1 MIVFDIHIHSWT
13 DRTVSHRTSSA
24 EPWVKSSSMVSW
36 SSCTLRPAM
45 FAWRSSRPIAS
56 FRWTNWC
63 LWVKRFTTLL
73 FELTSLQDSCHC
85 SIVVIV
91 IVGFCQ
97 TSNNIKYYSICA
109 CFTDCCILF
118 VVLSAF
124 LVSIWLSRMDWTDWL
139 RCVNFLKRLSDQHHR
154 VQDESESRPL
164 TICLTLLW
172 TGCLLVAPICTFRA
186 HSFMCS
192 GSIQEALLQFLCR
205 TLWDIL
211 CWSVLVLTWNKT
223 IWVS

>member
-1 MIVFDIHIHSWT
+1 MIVFDIRIHSWT

-24 EPWVKSSSMVSW
+24 GPWVKSSSMVSW

-91 IVGFCQ
+91 IDGFCQ
-97 TSNNIKYYSICA
+97 TSNSIWYHRSCA

-124 LVSIWLSRMDWTDWL
+124 LVSIWLSDGWTGQTDWL
-139 RCVNFLKRLSDQHHR
+139 TEVREFLKEIVGPASQSARWDQKA
-154 VQDESESRPL
+154 VP
-164 TICLTLLW
+164 W
-172 TGCLLVAPICTFRA
+172 
-186 HSFMCS
+186 
-192 GSIQEALLQFLCR
+192 QF
-205 TLWDIL
+205 
-211 CWSVLVLTWNKT
+211 V
-223 IWVS
+223 